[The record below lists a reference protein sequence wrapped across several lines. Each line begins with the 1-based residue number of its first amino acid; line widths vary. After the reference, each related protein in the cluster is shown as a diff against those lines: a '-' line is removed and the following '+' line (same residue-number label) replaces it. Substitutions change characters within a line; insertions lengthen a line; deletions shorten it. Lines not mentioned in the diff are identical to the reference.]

1 MAETGNRAACLPTI
15 AANHP
20 AFLRAPFRTR
30 QARLPYKSHG
40 PVKAP
45 PLPAFPFRFIHSTAR
60 PPPLPPF
67 AKPPRAPLERTRQE
81 QSVIVMVEVAAGSA
95 AGRAP
100 STSSS
105 ASGCRGGGGRGC
117 GLALGR
123 LVRKLRRQS
132 RMLAATARHGH
143 AGSSSSSSARCQ
155 QYDPLS
161 YARNFDFGTAL
172 DGADGGYSFASRF
185 VLAAP
190 ARRPQ

>member
-1 MAETGNRAACLPTI
+1 MA
-15 AANHP
+15 
-20 AFLRAPFRTR
+20 
-30 QARLPYKSHG
+30 
-40 PVKAP
+40 
-45 PLPAFPFRFIHSTAR
+45 
-60 PPPLPPF
+60 
-67 AKPPRAPLERTRQE
+67 
-81 QSVIVMVEVAAGSA
+81 EVAAGSA
-95 AGRAP
+95 AGRGP
-100 STSSS
+100 SSSSS

-132 RMLAATARHGH
+132 RMLVCTAAATARHGH
-143 AGSSSSSSARCQ
+143 AGSSSSSARCQ